1 MSRLG
6 SHLARHDVRI
16 LITGSRDWQDYGL
29 LRQILLRTY
38 QKSGPYTLVH
48 GAARGVDRE
57 AAKIALSLG
66 CEVEP
71 HPADWGGGAGRGAG
85 MVRNQAMVD
94 LGADYCFAFI
104 RNSSPGAS
112 HCAGA
117 AKRAGIR
124 TYRFV
129 DDD

>member
-1 MSRLG
+1 MSPSGTPR
-6 SHLARHDVRI
+6 AWRDVRI
-16 LITGSRDWQDYGL
+16 LITGSRNWRRYDQ
-29 LRQILLRTY
+29 LRAILTRTRE
-38 QKSGPYTLVH
+38 KSGPFTLVH

-71 HPADWGGGAGRGAG
+71 HPVDWGGGAGRGAG

-117 AKRAGIR
+117 AERAGIR

>member
-57 AAKIALSLG
+57 AAKFALSLG
-66 CEVEP
+66 CDVEP
-71 HPADWGGGAGRGAG
+71 HPADWGRHNRSAGII
-85 MVRNQAMVD
+85 RNNAMVS
-94 LGADYCFAFI
+94 LGSDYCYAFI
-104 RNSSPGAS
+104 HNGSPGAS

-117 AKRAGIR
+117 AESAGIR
-124 TYRFV
+124 TFRFETST
-129 DDD
+129 